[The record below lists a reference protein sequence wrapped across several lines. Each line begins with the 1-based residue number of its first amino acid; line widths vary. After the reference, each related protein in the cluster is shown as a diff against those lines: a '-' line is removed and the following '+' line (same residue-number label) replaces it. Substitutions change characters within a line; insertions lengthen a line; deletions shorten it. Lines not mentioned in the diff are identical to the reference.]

1 MARVK
6 VYGADWCGDTTRTR
20 TYLDGLGV
28 DYDYVDVEQDAQAS
42 QWVKDHNEGKERKP
56 TVDVGGQIL
65 SVPSEHELT
74 SALREKGLMA

>member
-1 MARVK
+1 VARVK